1 MFSAKT
7 RIVTH
12 IAFFEPRYSSYKP
25 NDWELRGSYKY
36 PSLLGSLGERC
47 RLTIFMRGIPP
58 EDDQYRRQMETSHG
72 VGFRQLDTLDDSS
85 EHAVAALTEDFAS
98 AIRDHRPDIV
108 STLNGR
114 SIGHNFVLAHA
125 ARQAGT
131 DYVYRIAGND
141 IAIQKAT
148 RETAQLPFEGTA
160 RRATMIAQERYAAES
175 ARTVIVMGATERKRI
190 EPIVSDASKIAIC
203 RRGVD
208 RCHFAPADTPPQQCN
223 NFLFLGRKRAEK
235 GVDLIEA
242 AADIV
247 QSKRPAIRIT
257 IAGAFEERNEKNR
270 RYRGFYGYDDLPELY
285 HDHDALLLPSRS
297 EGFPQVVMEAMSCG
311 LPAILSRCLFEE
323 DFGTQNGAEL
333 VALDADGIAAA
344 IMALHDETGRFAAM
358 QSEAVAHA
366 REHFDAAINGET
378 YHAALLGGSL

>member
-1 MFSAKT
+1 M
-7 RIVTH
+7 TH

-36 PSLLGSLGERC
+36 PSLLGNLGERC

-58 EDDQYRRQMETSHG
+58 EDDRYRGQLETSHG
-72 VGFRQLDTLDDSS
+72 VRFRQLDTLDDSS
-85 EHAVAALTEDFAS
+85 EHGVAALTADFAG

-125 ARQAGT
+125 ARQTGT

-141 IAIQKAT
+141 IAIQKAMQESA
-148 RETAQLPFEGTA
+148 RLPFERTA
-160 RRATMIAQERYAAES
+160 RRATMIAQERYAVQS
-175 ARTVIVMGATERKRI
+175 ARTVIVMGGTERKRI
-190 EPIVSDASKIAIC
+190 EPIVSDVSKIAIC

-208 RCHFAPADTPPQQCN
+208 SSHFAPADTLPRQCN

-247 QSKRPAIRIT
+247 QGKRPAIRFT
-257 IAGAFEERNEKNR
+257 IAGGFEERDEKNR

-285 HDHDALLLPSRS
+285 HEHDALLLPARS

-311 LPAILSRCLFEE
+311 LPAILSHHLFEQ
-323 DFGTQNGAEL
+323 DFGIQDGAEL
-333 VALDADGIAAA
+333 VALDAAEIAAA
-344 IMALHDETGRFAAM
+344 IMALHDETGKFAAM
-358 QSEAVAHA
+358 QGEAVTHA
-366 REHFDAAINGET
+366 REHFDAATNGKT
-378 YHAALLGGSL
+378 YHAALLGGSQ